1 MYFARFVYVFI
12 QSYRLFLRLPF
23 SWRSYVLRATFCVC
37 TSHSPYLES
46 DAIHHRLPACL
57 FIEAAQT
64 CHFSSIQMF
73 SHSDMAV
80 ASGPSVYS
88 HKSSSNTRERDP
100 PQARPSLFPHFTQL
114 RLLGALCELRS
125 NPRDVFLA
133 SRASAPSSAPDTKFR
148 RLPYLVLERL
158 LIRI

>member
-37 TSHSPYLES
+37 TSHSPYLEWMQF
-46 DAIHHRLPACL
+46 IIVCQPAY
-57 FIEAAQT
+57 
-64 CHFSSIQMF
+64 SSRRPRRVTSVRSKMF
-73 SHSDMAV
+73 SHGDMAV

-133 SRASAPSSAPDTKFR
+133 SRASAPSSAPDTSF
-148 RLPYLVLERL
+148 VDC
-158 LIRI
+158 RI